1 MPRTGNT
8 DRKRASP
15 KGRKYVKRPMQ
26 MQVRKPY
33 KVKQNWR
40 EKVLDD
46 MASRVSPGDQVRTD
60 RQTGVAT
67 FTLDTRIL
75 QSAMINLI
83 EPFTG
88 VPGDVTTAGLRP
100 NRRLGTSV
108 HLSGWRIKL
117 QLTNLVPEPMIF
129 HYAIVQ
135 PRGST
140 VVSGLDFFKDYN
152 DSRDIGFSVTT
163 SGNTMNYPIN
173 PERFEILTH
182 RRIELGRLGVGI
194 PEFNA
199 NNAKNY
205 ASRDWWIPFKRDI
218 AFTDE
223 TGTLGPTNPIYA
235 VYWVHSIFDVAGDLP
250 QSLLFKVH
258 HDCIAFYKDKI

>member
-1 MPRTGNT
+1 MPRTSSTARG
-8 DRKRASP
+8 RATP
-15 KGRKYVKRPMQ
+15 KGRKYVKKQLQVQ
-26 MQVRKPY
+26 MRKPY
-33 KVKQNWR
+33 KARKANWR

-67 FTLDTRIL
+67 FTLDTRTL
-75 QSAMINLI
+75 QSNMINLI

-88 VPGDVTTAGLRP
+88 VPGDVTTSGLRP

-108 HLSGWRIKL
+108 HISGWKIRL

-135 PRGST
+135 PRGSQ

-182 RRIELGRLGVGI
+182 RRIELGKLASAS
-194 PEFNA
+194 EFNT
-199 NNAKNY
+199 NNTKNY
-205 ASRDWWIPFKRDI
+205 AAVEWWIPFKRDI
-218 AFTDE
+218 AFMDE
-223 TGTLGPTNPIYA
+223 TGSAGPTNPIYA

-258 HDCIAFYKDKI
+258 HDCICFYKDKI